1 MKISSLRR
9 ILICGSCSWLMWPTT
24 SEARFLQ
31 VDPVG
36 YQDQANLYAYVRND
50 PINAMDPT
58 GEESWLIARPTP
70 YGDIRHMSVVVA
82 DRLGG
87 PVIARFSYG
96 PTNRNVF
103 TNRLVSHTGSRSD
116 TDRADAN
123 AWRALAR
130 ADTAGEAGV
139 TGTPINASD
148 AAVISAG
155 NEMNAALGSRDRPG
169 NTTYAELPGYFTPD
183 GAGNSNG
190 AAYGVAQT
198 AVQGENPDASQMLP
212 PGGGTQGAEQWRRV
226 TPLCQASEDQ
236 CPD

>member
-1 MKISSLRR
+1 MVAHLGKAI
-9 ILICGSCSWLMWPTT
+9 IWGSCALLTWTVPAQ
-24 SEARFLQ
+24 ARFLQ
-31 VDPVG
+31 
-36 YQDQANLYAYVRND
+36 AD
-50 PINAMDPT
+50 PIGYEDGPT
-58 GEESWLIARPTP
+58 G
-70 YGDIRHMSVVVA
+70 
-82 DRLGG
+82 
-87 PVIARFSYG
+87 
-96 PTNRNVF
+96 RNVF
-103 TNRLVSHTGSRSD
+103 TNRLVSHTGSNSP
-116 TDRADAN
+116 TERADAS

-139 TGTPINASD
+139 TGTPITASD

-155 NEMNAALGSRDRPG
+155 NEMNAALGNVDRPG

-198 AVQGENPDASQMLP
+198 AVQSENPGASQMLP

-226 TPLCQASEDQ
+226 TLRCQASADQ

>member
-1 MKISSLRR
+1 
-9 ILICGSCSWLMWPTT
+9 
-24 SEARFLQ
+24 
-31 VDPVG
+31 
-36 YQDQANLYAYVRND
+36 
-50 PINAMDPT
+50 
-58 GEESWLIARPTP
+58 
-70 YGDIRHMSVVVA
+70 MSVVVA
-82 DRLGG
+82 DRLGA
-87 PVIARFSYG
+87 PVTARFSYG
-96 PTNRNVF
+96 PTGKNVF
-103 TNRLVSHTGSRSD
+103 TNSLVSHTGSDSP

-155 NEMNAALGSRDRPG
+155 NEMNAALGNVDRPG

-198 AVQGENPDASQMLP
+198 AVQGENPGASQMLP
-212 PGGGTQGAEQWRRV
+212 PGGGTQGAEQWRKV
-226 TPLCQASEDQ
+226 TPRCQASEDR